1 MMSRRGWA
9 LGIPALLLGLHP
21 GSLAGQQLPD
31 VNRIIDQLD
40 DLYRSTSSHAMMTMT
55 VYRERGTRTLTLESW
70 SLGDDEALIVIRA
83 PSREAG
89 TATLRT
95 DDGLWNYA
103 PRADR
108 LIRVPAGLLS
118 ENWMGS
124 HFTND
129 DLLRETS
136 YLDDH
141 TATLAWVEED
151 GHPLLEVTMTPDED
165 APVVYTRLV
174 FRLVPNTWT
183 PTRAEYYDGDELTR
197 TLTFTHVTSIG
208 NRLIPLEMTIQPADK
223 PDERT
228 VIVYDKLEL
237 DVPVDAELFTRRGL
251 RRVAR
256 G

>member
-1 MMSRRGWA
+1 MPRPVYTLTLSA
-9 LGIPALLLGLHP
+9 ALLGIAPAP
-21 GSLAGQQLPD
+21 VWGQRLPS
-31 VNRIIDQLD
+31 VTQVIDQLD
-40 DLYRSTSSHAMMTMT
+40 DLYRSNSSHAMMTMT
-55 VYRERGTRTLTLESW
+55 VYRERGTRTLTLEAW

-95 DDGLWNYA
+95 GDGLWNYA

-108 LIRVPAGLLS
+108 LIRIPAGLLS

-141 TATLAWVEED
+141 TASLAWIQED
-151 GHPLLEVTMTPDED
+151 GRTLLEVTMTPAED

-174 FRLVPNTWT
+174 FRLQPETWT
-183 PTRAEYYDGDELTR
+183 PTRAEYFDGDKLTR
-197 TLTFTHVTSIG
+197 TLTFEQVKRIG
-208 NRLIPLEMTIQPADK
+208 NRMIPLKMTVQPADE

-228 VIVYDKLEL
+228 VIVYDSLEL
-237 DVPVDAELFTRRGL
+237 DIPVDPDLFTRRGL
-251 RRVAR
+251 RRVAQN
-256 G
+256 